1 MMVNIEIYWRHA
13 WGQNTH
19 IYCIYILYYI
29 YYIIL
34 LVLYTS
40 WSSFYHPSTGNP
52 SARDQARICVEIR
65 CKGVEKLWTTGL
77 PVDSQSCLGVLRN
90 CWNDQTWSN
99 HIKPSTP
106 PRGRSWT
113 CNSKITLSNRKTAF
127 QTFSLFHVAFTGR
140 IFRYLVSC
148 DP

>member
-1 MMVNIEIYWRHA
+1 MMVNIEIYWRHM
-13 WGQNTH
+13 WGQN
-19 IYCIYILYYI
+19 IYIYILYILHYI
-29 YYIIL
+29 TSFIIL
-34 LVLYTS
+34 VDQV
-40 WSSFYHPSTGNP
+40 FIIHPLG
-52 SARDQARICVEIR
+52 ILHILHEIKPEYVHVR
-65 CKGVEKLWTTGL
+65 CKGVEKLWNTGL